1 MSAEPVG
8 TSTASE
14 RVNPRPILFAVLFG
28 TFIYS
33 SGSGFLTGGLG
44 PAGRA
49 IGLSEIDTGIIL
61 SIGALAT
68 VVAAP
73 IWGFV
78 SERWS
83 RRLIVFIAIAMVAI
97 APGAMA
103 LVFAFA
109 AGLTVGAIQ
118 LLLISAR
125 LLQSGFG
132 AALVPLSQSFV
143 AQFTGAGR
151 RVQGMGLMSV
161 VATFGTVCGTAL
173 LYVVAK
179 YGVMWGFAAIS
190 GLGVLALL
198 FALVLLPEVARPP
211 TATVPD
217 QRAVPFMK
225 IWANLA
231 ITVIGYISF
240 TMLQPLFGFRLMDKF
255 GYDTAGAIGQ
265 AGLILAGA
273 TLALV
278 GSQAVIAVLGK
289 WRASSMLLAGS
300 IGVFIG
306 LCGLVAAP
314 DVMWMVVAMVVV
326 GLSLGFV
333 VPSNLGM
340 ISLATG
346 SGAQGKV
353 SGINTAVRGIGIA
366 LGPITG
372 TVLYR
377 LHMDAPFY
385 ASAALV
391 VIVIVLAVISARLTK
406 DSSGPLQLAQNPKS

>member
-1 MSAEPVG
+1 LSAEPLG
-8 TSTASE
+8 TTAPSE
-14 RVNPRPILFAVLFG
+14 RANPRPILFAVLFG
-28 TFIYS
+28 TFIYT

-49 IGLSEIDTGIIL
+49 IGLSEIDVGIVL
-61 SIGALAT
+61 STGALAT

-73 IWGFV
+73 VWGFV

-83 RRLIVFIAIAMVAI
+83 RRLIAFIAIVMVSI
-97 APGAMA
+97 APAAMA
-103 LVFAFA
+103 LVFGLA
-109 AGLTVGAIQ
+109 AGLSVGAIQ
-118 LLLISAR
+118 LLLIGAR
-125 LLQSGFG
+125 LLQAGFG
-132 AALVPLSQSFV
+132 AALVPVSQSFI

-161 VATFGTVCGTAL
+161 VATFGTVSGSAL
-173 LYVVAK
+173 LYAVAK
-179 YGVMWGFAAIS
+179 PGVAVGFAAIA
-190 GLGVLALL
+190 GLGVIAFVL
-198 FALVLLPEVARPP
+198 ALVLLPEVARPP
-211 TATVPD
+211 TASAPD
-217 QRAVPFMK
+217 QRAVPLRR
-225 IWANLA
+225 IWANVA
-231 ITVIGYISF
+231 ITVIGYWSF
-240 TMLQPLFGFRLMDKF
+240 TMVQPLIGFRLMDKF
-255 GYDTAGAIGQ
+255 GFDTAEAVGQ

-278 GSQAVIAVLGK
+278 GSQAVIAILGK
-289 WRASSMLLAGS
+289 WRASTMLLFGS

-314 DVMWMVVAMVVV
+314 DVMWMVLAMIAV

-333 VPSNLGM
+333 VPANLGM

-353 SGINTAVRGIGIA
+353 SGINTAVRGVGIA

-391 VIVIVLAVISARLTK
+391 VIVIVLAVISRRLST
-406 DSSGPLQLAQNPKS
+406 DSSRLVQPA

>member
-1 MSAEPVG
+1 VP
-8 TSTASE
+8 SE
-14 RVNPRPILFAVLFG
+14 RANPRPILFSVLFG
-28 TFIYS
+28 TFIYTA
-33 SGSGFLTGGLG
+33 GSGFLTGGLG
-44 PAGRA
+44 AAGRA

-61 SIGALAT
+61 STGALAT

-83 RRLIVFIAIAMVAI
+83 RRIIAFIAIAMVSI

-103 LVFAFA
+103 LVFALA
-109 AGLTVGAIQ
+109 ASLSVGAIQ
-118 LLLISAR
+118 LLLIGAR
-125 LLQSGFG
+125 LLQAGFG
-132 AALVPLSQSFV
+132 AALVPLTQSFV
-143 AQFTGAGR
+143 AQFTNAGR

-161 VATFGTVCGTAL
+161 VATFGTVCGSAL
-173 LYVVAK
+173 LYAVAK
-179 YGVMWGFAAIS
+179 YGVSVGFAAIA
-190 GLGVLALL
+190 GLGVIALIL
-198 FALVLLPEVARPP
+198 ALVLLPEVARPP
-211 TATVPD
+211 TAAAPD
-217 QRAVPFMK
+217 QRALPFMK

-231 ITVIGYISF
+231 ITVIGYTSF
-240 TMLQPLFGFRLMDKF
+240 TMVQPLIGFRLMDRF

-278 GSQAVIAVLGK
+278 ASQGFIAVLGK

-300 IGVFIG
+300 IGVLIG

-314 DVMWMVVAMVVV
+314 NVMWMVAAMVVV

-377 LHMDAPFY
+377 MHMDAPFY

-391 VIVIVLAVISARLTK
+391 VIVILLAVVSARLSK
-406 DSSGPLQLAQNPKS
+406 DSSQLAQRASAKS

>member
-1 MSAEPVG
+1 MPSD
-8 TSTASE
+8 
-14 RVNPRPILFAVLFG
+14 RVNPRPILFSVLFG
-28 TFIYS
+28 TFIYTA
-33 SGSGFLTGGLG
+33 GSGFLTGGLG
-44 PAGRA
+44 AAGRA

-61 SIGALAT
+61 STGALAT
-68 VVAAP
+68 VLTSPV
-73 IWGFV
+73 WGYV

-83 RRLIVFIAIAMVAI
+83 RRIIALIAIVMVSV
-97 APGAMA
+97 APAAMA

-109 AGLTVGAIQ
+109 AGLSVGAIQ
-118 LLLISAR
+118 LLLISSR
-125 LLQSGFG
+125 FLQSTFG
-132 AALVPLSQSFV
+132 SALVPLSQSFI

-161 VATFGTVCGTAL
+161 VATFGTVCGSAL
-173 LYVVAK
+173 LYAIAK
-179 YGVMWGFAAIS
+179 YGVTVGFAAIA
-190 GLGVLALL
+190 GLGVIALIL
-198 FALVLLPEVARPP
+198 ALVLLPEVPRPP
-211 TATVPD
+211 SAAAPD
-217 QRAVPFMK
+217 QGAVPFMK
-225 IWANLA
+225 IWANLGV
-231 ITVIGYISF
+231 TLIGYISF

-278 GSQAVIAVLGK
+278 ASQGVIAVLGK
-289 WRASSMLLAGS
+289 WRASRMLLLGS
-300 IGVFIG
+300 VGVFVG
-306 LCGLVAAP
+306 LCGLVVAP

-326 GLSLGFV
+326 GLSLGLV

-353 SGINTAVRGIGIA
+353 SGINTAVRGIGIV

-385 ASAALV
+385 VSAALV
-391 VIVIVLAVISARLTK
+391 IVVIVLAVISARLSK
-406 DSSGPLQLAQNPKS
+406 DSSGLSTPASANS